1 MSIADMN
8 IQIKTGPR
16 PTDYLTTTIVAAGA
30 VVLLVAV
37 SASVMYL
44 ITSFLFAFSGGQYR
58 MVPVVG
64 YGALAVIGATLLI
77 AIVVW
82 RLRSLAAAVKWAAIA
97 TALGWALA
105 IGSEST
111 LKATCRPCRFD
122 ITCSS
127 GGPPGSLLKNTI
139 APPCSV

>member
-1 MSIADMN
+1 MQGQS
-8 IQIKTGPR
+8 GPR
-16 PTDYLTTTIVAAGA
+16 PTDSLTTTIVAAGA

-37 SASVMYL
+37 CAGVMYL

-82 RLRSLAAAVKWAAIA
+82 RPRSLAAAGKKGAIA
-97 TALGWALA
+97 HPLGGAPAKVGEWVPSIRHGAA
-105 IGSEST
+105 
-111 LKATCRPCRFD
+111 RP
-122 ITCSS
+122 
-127 GGPPGSLLKNTI
+127 PPHP
-139 APPCSV
+139 APGRERPPV

>member
-1 MSIADMN
+1 MQGQS
-8 IQIKTGPR
+8 GPR
-16 PTDYLTTTIVAAGA
+16 PTDSLTTTIVAAGA

-37 SASVMYL
+37 SAGLMYL

-82 RLRSLAAAVKWAAIA
+82 RPRSPAPAGQWGALA
-97 TALGWALA
+97 TAP
-105 IGSEST
+105 
-111 LKATCRPCRFD
+111 R
-122 ITCSS
+122 S
-127 GGPPGSLLKNTI
+127 GPAKG
-139 APPCSV
+139 

>member
-1 MSIADMN
+1 VTKSRSSVCRSRSLLIA
-8 IQIKTGPR
+8 P
-16 PTDYLTTTIVAAGA
+16 
-30 VVLLVAV
+30 AV
-37 SASVMYL
+37 SAGVMYL

-64 YGALAVIGATLLI
+64 YGALAVIGATLSI

-105 IGSEST
+105 IVGEWILSFGLGSS
-111 LKATCRPCRFD
+111 
-122 ITCSS
+122 
-127 GGPPGSLLKNTI
+127 
-139 APPCSV
+139 

>member
-1 MSIADMN
+1 MQGQS
-8 IQIKTGPR
+8 GPR
-16 PTDYLTTTIVAAGA
+16 PTDSLTTTIVAAGA

-37 SASVMYL
+37 SAGLMYL

-82 RLRSLAAAVKWAAIA
+82 RLRSLAAAVKWAGLAPG
-97 TALGWALA
+97 LGWGPAT
-105 IGSEST
+105 IGEWI
-111 LKATCRPCRFD
+111 P
-122 ITCSS
+122 
-127 GGPPGSLLKNTI
+127 
-139 APPCSV
+139 

>member
-1 MSIADMN
+1 MQGQSS
-8 IQIKTGPR
+8 PR
-16 PTDYLTTTIVAAGA
+16 PTDSLTTTIVAAGA

-37 SASVMYL
+37 CAGLMYL

-82 RLRSLAAAVKWAAIA
+82 RLRSLAAAGQWGGLA
-97 TALGWALA
+97 TAAGWAPAPIRGWIPSFRL
-105 IGSEST
+105 GS
-111 LKATCRPCRFD
+111 
-122 ITCSS
+122 CSS
-127 GGPPGSLLKNTI
+127 
-139 APPCSV
+139 

>member
-1 MSIADMN
+1 MLSAAKNM
-8 IQIKTGPR
+8 QGQSGPR
-16 PTDYLTTTIVAAGA
+16 PIDSLTTTIVAAGA

-37 SASVMYL
+37 CAGVMYL
-44 ITSFLFAFSGGQYR
+44 ITSFLFAFSGSQYR

-105 IGSEST
+105 IVGEWILSFGLGSS
-111 LKATCRPCRFD
+111 
-122 ITCSS
+122 
-127 GGPPGSLLKNTI
+127 
-139 APPCSV
+139 

>member
-1 MSIADMN
+1 MLSATKMHDQSGRGSADS
-8 IQIKTGPR
+8 
-16 PTDYLTTTIVAAGA
+16 LTTTIVAAGA
-30 VVLLVAV
+30 VVLLIAV
-37 SASVMYL
+37 CGGVMYL
-44 ITSFLFAFSGGQYR
+44 VTSFLFAFSGGQYR

-105 IGSEST
+105 IVGESILSFGLGSS
-111 LKATCRPCRFD
+111 
-122 ITCSS
+122 
-127 GGPPGSLLKNTI
+127 
-139 APPCSV
+139 